1 MDARLQELLD
11 HHEIRKTLTEYCH
24 GCDRCDEAHMASVY
38 LKDSWDDH
46 GLIKAPGREFAR
58 LMTTEILRRTKTL
71 SHLLGQSLI
80 KVNGEEAG
88 AETYFI
94 AVQLRTDHGEEMCDQ
109 LGGRYLDR
117 LRHENG
123 CWLIKHRVVV
133 RDWSISLPVG
143 QDSFVNAGLKDG
155 FRSNE
160 DPSYAMLG
168 LTHGG
173 ARAPDLTAPGG
184 MTSG

>member
-1 MDARLQELLD
+1 MDARLQEMLD

-38 LKDSWDDH
+38 LEDSWDDH
-46 GLIKAPGREFAR
+46 GRIKARGWDFAP
-58 LMTTEILRRTKTL
+58 LMTAEIRRRTNTL

-80 KVNGEEAG
+80 KVNGDEAG

-94 AVQLRTDHGEEMCDQ
+94 AVQLRTDNGKEMCDQ
-109 LGGRYLDR
+109 LGGRYLDKLQQDSGR
-117 LRHENG
+117 
-123 CWLIKHRVVV
+123 WLIKHRVVV

-173 ARAPDLTAPGG
+173 AHQT
-184 MTSG
+184 